1 MCLLPT
7 LFAAAG
13 ILGFYYQRERS
24 QLFDQ
29 TLISAR
35 SLKNSVD
42 SELAAVQT
50 TLEVLATSPSL
61 LSQNP
66 DLAAFHAQATKAL
79 ARSGIHNVVLISPDG
94 QLVNTA
100 RPFGE
105 ALPKGGGPGD
115 KLRIFSTGQPEVS
128 GLEAGPVL
136 KRLLLS
142 VAVPV
147 HSGDTVKYVLL
158 GVVLPD
164 RLQAIVKKALLP
176 DDWTAAIY
184 DKSGIIAARSRTPER
199 FLGKSV
205 SPDLAAALKLANE
218 GTQEFV
224 TLDGIAAF
232 SAFSRSASSGWGV
245 AIGIPTQTLTS
256 DLRRSLWRLALATAL
271 LLAAGLGLAWAQGGR
286 IAGAVR
292 ALLPVAAKLER
303 GEAVLLPELPI
314 QEVDEV
320 ATAISKASVVLVET
334 GQALTASEERMR
346 GIVESAMDAIIT
358 VDVDQ
363 RIVLY
368 NQAAERIFGWR
379 GEQVLGKRLEMLMP
393 ERFRIGHA
401 AHVGQFSVMGT
412 TSRSMGDGTL
422 IYGQR
427 ASGEEFPL
435 EASISQLDTAGGK
448 VFSVILRDVTARMR
462 AHDALERSNLDLQQF
477 AYVASHDLKTPLRS
491 IGGFVQILERNY
503 GDRLD
508 EKALAL
514 IHRTSDAVRRLEH
527 LTEDLLSYA
536 RVNSETRPF
545 APVDCG
551 EVIAEVI
558 HLLNAAI
565 EETGATVTAGALP
578 VVMGDRTQLVQLF
591 LNLVGNGIKY
601 CRDRAPV
608 VHVSAKKGNQEW
620 VFSLT
625 DNGIGIEAKHHDK
638 IFEIFKRLHT
648 QKEYAGTGI
657 GLAVCRRVVE
667 RHGGK
672 IGITSVP
679 GEGSTFTF
687 TLNETSAE
695 SRVP

>member
-1 MCLLPT
+1 M
-7 LFAAAG
+7 
-13 ILGFYYQRERS
+13 
-24 QLFDQ
+24 
-29 TLISAR
+29 
-35 SLKNSVD
+35 
-42 SELAAVQT
+42 
-50 TLEVLATSPSL
+50 
-61 LSQNP
+61 
-66 DLAAFHAQATKAL
+66 
-79 ARSGIHNVVLISPDG
+79 
-94 QLVNTA
+94 
-100 RPFGE
+100 
-105 ALPKGGGPGD
+105 
-115 KLRIFSTGQPEVS
+115 LRIFSTGQPEVS

-147 HSGDTVKYVLL
+147 RSGDTVKYVLL

-164 RLQAIVKKALLP
+164 RLQAIIKKALLP

-256 DLRRSLWRLALATAL
+256 DLRLSLWRLALATAL

-320 ATAISKASVVLVET
+320 ATAISKASVVLVQT

-368 NQAAERIFGWR
+368 NQAAERIFGWP

-401 AHVGQFSVMGT
+401 AHVGRFSVAGT

-427 ASGEEFPL
+427 ANGEEFPL

-514 IHRTSDAVRRLEH
+514 IQRTSDAVRRLEH

-536 RVNSETRPF
+536 RVNSEMRPF

-551 EVIAEVI
+551 EVIGEVI

-565 EETGATVTAGALP
+565 EDTGAVVTAGELP

-601 CRDRAPV
+601 CQDRAPV
-608 VHVSAKKGNQEW
+608 VHVSATKGNREW
-620 VFSLT
+620 LFSVT

-638 IFEIFKRLHT
+638 IFEVFKRLHT
-648 QKEYAGTGI
+648 QKEYSGTGI

-667 RHGGK
+667 RHGGG
-672 IGITSVP
+672 IGLTSVP
-679 GEGSTFTF
+679 GKGSTFTF

-695 SRVP
+695 SRDP